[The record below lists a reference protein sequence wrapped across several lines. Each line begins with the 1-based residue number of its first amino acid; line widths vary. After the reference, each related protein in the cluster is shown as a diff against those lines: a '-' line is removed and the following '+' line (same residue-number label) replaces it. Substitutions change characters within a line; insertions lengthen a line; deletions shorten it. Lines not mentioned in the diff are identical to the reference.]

1 MKVIPFQVTDVVNSR
16 IFASLFLVVFLQVPA
31 SAQNLE
37 QPINIK
43 SSNWSFNGILQHL
56 TENYSLSFSY
66 SPESITDNQPITLSI
81 KTVFL
86 NELLSEIA
94 KQSQLEYKLIGGQIV
109 FRKPVFV
116 DSSKTGFIAG
126 IVVDSATHEPLSY
139 ANVYLNKSALGV
151 TTDLKGKFTLANLPV
166 GSCELVISYVGFKPL
181 VTKLSIKSGAVINL
195 KVKLSPSIKYLQ
207 TITVKERADREWQKN
222 YDILL
227 TTLFGDSENRKL
239 CKLLNPEILDFR
251 ETSKGL
257 QVSASDLLVIENRAL
272 GYEIKLMIKDFFIEK
287 ENYSLTYNSYFD
299 SLKTT
304 DKKEFLRWQINRLNA
319 FKGSEMHLMRATY
332 QKRSWQEGF
341 IIYKQSNAHSTN
353 PNEDRI
359 FIPNVL
365 PTENE
370 SQPKEKQ
377 NEQVLFSRGRY
388 LITYEMRMNSQVDKL
403 IYGAVHPT
411 SILEVNS
418 EKLIGNASGLI
429 VLPADYYRLGYMEN
443 QRFADKLPSN
453 YNPNYSETIIE
464 NHKNENMGFF
474 NGIILD
480 SASKQPIPNAEVF
493 VNYSSIMSRSR
504 NDGSFHFELPR
515 GAFDL
520 VVAKRDYMVRHFSIK
535 PVAGNKTVDTFLVSK
550 RRFFGIQKTTTQ
562 TRERLLN
569 EFRKCLSPSQR
580 VTNENLINIETIGKN
595 RISFFSFT
603 PIEVVDKEL
612 GYRIWLYLEKSSKI
626 GSNGK
631 FLSSSAAYFE
641 ELDTL
646 FENKL
651 IERKRLET
659 YAGSFLNF
667 TRVFYSNRM
676 AEEGFV
682 FSQSNS
688 ENPKTTPSAPIG
700 KQVENSKFKIEYP
713 RPNSVNNGVS
723 FITVPAD
730 ATHIPSYGI
739 LSPEFYKFTIEGKM
753 YRQSWTPELPLNY
766 KTPKE
771 YPLNTF

>member
-1 MKVIPFQVTDVVNSR
+1 MKDIPFQVTDVVNSR
-16 IFASLFLVVFLQVPA
+16 IFASLILVICLQISA

-43 SSNWSFNGILQHL
+43 SINWSFKGILQHL
-56 TENYSLSFSY
+56 TENYNLSFSY
-66 SPESITDNQPITLSI
+66 SPESVTDSIPITFAI
-81 KTVFL
+81 KTAFL
-86 NELLSEIA
+86 NELLGEIA

-109 FRKPVFV
+109 FRKPVLV
-116 DSSKTGFIAG
+116 DPSKTGFISG

-139 ANVYLNKSALGV
+139 ANVYLNKSAFGT

-166 GSCELVISYVGFKPL
+166 GSCEIIVSYVGFKPL
-181 VTKLSIKSGAVINL
+181 VTKLFIKSGTAINL

-207 TITVKERADREWQKN
+207 AVTVKERTDREWQKN
-222 YDILL
+222 YEILL
-227 TTLFGDSENRKL
+227 ATLLGDSENRRL

-272 GYEIKLMIKDFFIEK
+272 GYEIKLMIRDFFIEK

-304 DKKEFLRWQINRLNA
+304 DKKEFLRWQINRLNV
-319 FKGSEMHLMRATY
+319 FKGSEMHLMRAMY
-332 QKRSWQEGF
+332 QKRSLQEGF
-341 IIYKQSNAHSTN
+341 IIYKQSNAHSN
-353 PNEDRI
+353 NLNEDGV

-365 PTENE
+365 PKENG

-377 NEQVLFSRGRY
+377 NEQVLLAKGTY
-388 LITYEMRMNSQVDKL
+388 LITYELRMTSQVDKL

-418 EKLIGNASGLI
+418 ENLVGNASGLI
-429 VLPADYYRLGYMEN
+429 VLPADYYRLGYMES

-464 NHKNENMGFF
+464 NYKNENIGFF

-480 SASKQPIPNAEVF
+480 SASKQPIENAEVF
-493 VNYSSIMSRSR
+493 VNYSSIKSRSR
-504 NDGSFHFELPR
+504 TDGSFHFDLPR

-520 VVAKRDYMVRHFSIK
+520 VVAKRDYVVRHFSIK
-535 PVAGNKTVDTFLVSK
+535 AVAGKKTVDTFLVSK
-550 RRFFGIQKTTTQ
+550 RRFFSIQKRTTQ
-562 TRERLLN
+562 IREKLLS

-580 VTNENLINIETIGKN
+580 VTNENLINIETFGEN

-612 GYRIWLYLEKSSKI
+612 GYRIWLYLEKSGKI
-626 GSNGK
+626 GPNGK

-651 IERKRLET
+651 IERKRMET

-688 ENPKTTPSAPIG
+688 ESQKTSPSAPIA
-700 KQVENSKFKIEYP
+700 KQVENSKFKIESP

-723 FITVPAD
+723 FITIPAD

-739 LSPEFYKFTIEGKM
+739 LSPEFYKFKIEGKM
-753 YRQSWTPELPLNY
+753 YRQSWVPELPLNY

>member
-1 MKVIPFQVTDVVNSR
+1 MKVIPFQVADVVNSR
-16 IFASLFLVVFLQVPA
+16 IFAALILVICLQIPA

-37 QPINIK
+37 QSINIK
-43 SSNWSFNGILQHL
+43 SSNWSFKGILQHL
-56 TENYSLSFSY
+56 TENYNLSFSY
-66 SPESITDNQPITLSI
+66 SPESVTDSQPITLPVE
-81 KTVFL
+81 TAFL

-109 FRKPVFV
+109 FRKPVLV
-116 DSSKTGFIAG
+116 DPSKTGFITG
-126 IVVDSATHEPLSY
+126 IVVDSATHGPLAF
-139 ANVYLNKSALGV
+139 ANVYLNKSAVGT
-151 TTDLKGKFTLANLPV
+151 TTDLNGKFTLANLPV
-166 GSCELVISYVGFKPL
+166 GSCEIIFSYVGFQPL
-181 VTKLSIKSGAVINL
+181 VTKLDINSGTGTNL

-207 TITVKERADREWQKN
+207 TVTVRERTDREWQKN
-222 YDILL
+222 YEILL
-227 TTLFGDSENRKL
+227 ATLLGDSENRRL
-239 CKLLNPEILDFR
+239 CKLLNPEILDFH

-287 ENYSLTYNSYFD
+287 EKYSLTYNSYFD

-304 DKKEFLRWQINRLNA
+304 DKKEFLRWQVNRLNA
-319 FKGSEMHLMRATY
+319 FKGSEMHLMRAMY

-341 IIYKQSNAHSTN
+341 IIYKQSNAQSN
-353 PNEDRI
+353 NLNEDGV
-359 FIPNVL
+359 FIPNGL
-365 PTENE
+365 PTVNE
-370 SQPKEKQ
+370 SQSKEKQ
-377 NEQVLFSRGRY
+377 NEQVLFSKGRY
-388 LITYEMRMNSQVDKL
+388 LITYELRMTSQVDKL
-403 IYGAVHPT
+403 IYGMVHPT
-411 SILEVNS
+411 SILEITS
-418 EKLIGNASGLI
+418 EKLVGNASGLI

-443 QRFADKLPSN
+443 QRFADKLPGN
-453 YNPNYSETIIE
+453 YNPNYSETVIE
-464 NHKNENMGFF
+464 NYKNENIGFF
-474 NGIILD
+474 KGIILD
-480 SASKQPIPNAEVF
+480 SASKQPIRNAEVF
-493 VNYSSIMSRSR
+493 VNYSSIMSRSGT
-504 NDGSFHFELPR
+504 DGSFHFELPC
-515 GAFDL
+515 GAYDL
-520 VVAKRDYMVRHFSIK
+520 VIAKRDYMVRHFSIK
-535 PVAGNKTVDTFLVSK
+535 AVAGKKTVDTFLLSK

-562 TRERLLN
+562 TREKLLN

-580 VTNENLINIETIGKN
+580 VTNENLINIETIGEN
-595 RISFFSFT
+595 RISFFSYT

-612 GYRIWLYLEKSSKI
+612 GYRIWLYLEKSGKMV
-626 GSNGK
+626 SNGK
-631 FLSSSAAYFE
+631 FLSTSAAYFE

-676 AEEGFV
+676 TEEGFV

-688 ENPKTTPSAPIG
+688 ENPKTTPSAVIG